1 MERQSIAE
9 FTVYGVAKT
18 AGSKKGFYNPKA
30 KRVII
35 TDDTGEAGKSWR
47 AAVQDAARPHFTVDG
62 VLFPVEGA
70 LEIEIVFYRA
80 RPKGHYGSGR
90 NARFVKDNV
99 SAHPITK
106 PDVDK
111 MSRAILD
118 ALSKVAY
125 GDDAQIVSKTVS
137 KRYAETDRTEV
148 KIFYAAEQYARQLP
162 ERERVRELP
171 RDHTGVEQ
179 PSLIAA

>member
-1 MERQSIAE
+1 
-9 FTVYGVAKT
+9 
-18 AGSKKGFYNPKA
+18 
-30 KRVII
+30 
-35 TDDTGEAGKSWR
+35 
-47 AAVQDAARPHFTVDG
+47 
-62 VLFPVEGA
+62 
-70 LEIEIVFYRA
+70 
-80 RPKGHYGSGR
+80 
-90 NARFVKDNV
+90 
-99 SAHPITK
+99 
-106 PDVDK
+106 
-111 MSRAILD
+111 
-118 ALSKVAY
+118 VAY